1 MSRPKDHAASLA
13 EALAAQPYARML
25 GVTAGD
31 GVTATARLPFR
42 DDLVGNPLLPAIHG
56 GALGAFMEAAAVA
69 ELIAARPHGRR
80 PRTVDISIDYLR
92 SARPVD
98 VLARASVRKIGR
110 RVAYVQ
116 VEAWQDDA
124 AQPVAALRGHFLLG
138 AEDEGNISP
147 P

>member
-1 MSRPKDHAASLA
+1 LSRSGDHAANLA
-13 EALAAQPYARML
+13 LAIAAQPYARLL
-25 GVTAGD
+25 GVLAAD
-31 GVTATARLPFR
+31 GETATARLPFR

-56 GALGAFMEAAAVA
+56 GALGAFMEIAAVA
-69 ELIAARPHGRR
+69 ELVAAKPAGRK

-92 SARPVD
+92 PAKPAEVF
-98 VLARASVRKIGR
+98 ARASVRKIGR

-138 AEDEGNISP
+138 AEDVGNISP
-147 P
+147 A